1 MRQVRDLDVAHPNP
15 PPSVQTAPRPSAYHL
30 TGRLPDNSGVTL
42 ENPNENSLR
51 ISDADRD
58 RAASF
63 LGSALAEGRL
73 TPEEHSERLDAIF
86 AAKTQAD
93 IVPAVRDLPG
103 ASAALATPSAG
114 LAQPSYGSSLA
125 TTDRPAHMVAVLSGI
140 DRKGSW
146 PVPARIDAVA
156 VLGGV
161 DLDLRDAVLAAR
173 ETRISAFCLLG
184 GVDIV
189 VPPEMRVIDDGWALL
204 GGREIPPATPESLSP
219 DAPVLRIT
227 GVSILG
233 GLSVKR
239 KQRKTKKH

>member
-1 MRQVRDLDVAHPNP
+1 MA
-15 PPSVQTAPRPSAYHL
+15 
-30 TGRLPDNSGVTL
+30 GRLPDNSGVTL
-42 ENPNENSLR
+42 ENPNDNSLLR

-73 TPEEHSERLDAIF
+73 TPEEHSERLDIIF

-93 IVPAVRDLPG
+93 IVPAIRDLPG
-103 ASAALATPSAG
+103 ASAALAIPSAG
-114 LAQPSYGSSLA
+114 LAQPSYGQSLA
-125 TTDRPAHMVAVLSGI
+125 TTDRRAHMVAVLSGI
-140 DRKGSW
+140 DRAGSW
-146 PVPARIDAVA
+146 QVPERIGAVT
-156 VLGGV
+156 VLGAV
-161 DLDLRDAVLAAR
+161 DLDLREAVLSAR
-173 ETRISAFCLLG
+173 ETRIRALCIFG

-204 GGREIPPATPESLSP
+204 GGREIPPASPESMSP
-219 DAPVLRIT
+219 DAPVLRVT